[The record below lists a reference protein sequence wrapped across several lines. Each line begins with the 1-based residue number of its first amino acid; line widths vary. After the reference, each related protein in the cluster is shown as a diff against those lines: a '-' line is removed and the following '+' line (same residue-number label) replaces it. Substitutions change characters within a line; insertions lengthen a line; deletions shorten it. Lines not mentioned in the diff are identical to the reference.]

1 MTLQFR
7 TVSRPSD
14 FGQIDINV
22 AVNGKTDAPL
32 IVCVH
37 GWPESWHSWSAQIE
51 HFVALGY
58 RVAAIDVRGYGGSS
72 RPDAIEAYRLVELC
86 GDVAA
91 VIEAFSPDA
100 PAIVFGHD
108 WGSPTAY
115 NTARLHP
122 HLVTAVAGLSVPY
135 IPATAGDPM
144 DLWNLLYADRFFY
157 MKYFQEV
164 GIAEAAFEADLPT
177 ALRKVYFAASGDAPS
192 DLWFTDQPDGAA
204 LLDFL
209 DDPDPAPAWM
219 QPERFA
225 PVLEAN
231 AGRSTHGWFNRYR
244 AQHLDGAD
252 LEAIGEP
259 VIAQPACFVGGANDI
274 VRKFVDGVDL
284 FAGAGAALGDNRG
297 VTIIKNAGHWVHQ
310 EQPVATNEALASFVA
325 GL

>member
-1 MTLQFR
+1 MTLQMQ

-22 AVNGKTDAPL
+22 AVTGDAEAPL
-32 IVCVH
+32 IVRVH
-37 GWPESWHSWSAQIE
+37 GWPESWHSWNSQIE
-51 HFVALGY
+51 HFVALDY
-58 RVAAIDVRGYGGSS
+58 RVAAIDVRGYGESS

-86 GDVAA
+86 GDAAA
-91 VIEAFSPDA
+91 VIEALSPDA

-108 WGSPTAY
+108 WGSPIAY

-122 HLVTAVAGLSVPY
+122 HLVQAVAGLSVPY
-135 IPATAGDPM
+135 IPATAGNPM

-164 GIAEAAFEADLPT
+164 GIAEAAFEADLPA
-177 ALRKVYFAASGDAPS
+177 ALRKVYFGASGDAPS
-192 DLWFTDQPDGAA
+192 DLWFTDRPDGTA

-209 DDPDPAPAWM
+209 TDPDPTPAWM
-219 QPERFA
+219 QSERFA
-225 PVLEAN
+225 PVLKSN

-252 LEAIGEP
+252 IEGVGQP
-259 VIAQPACFVGGANDI
+259 VIAQPACFIGGAKDI

-284 FAGAGAALGDNRG
+284 FEGAGASLRDNRG
-297 VTIIKNAGHWVHQ
+297 VTIIDDAGHWVHQ
-310 EQPVATNEALASFVA
+310 EQPAATNQALESFVV